1 MITDYRHYRQI
12 LSRLK
17 RPTLSIISGGSRN
30 SSTLSLD
37 SSLAYGLGSGPNSQL
52 MCQLPCSN
60 RSASFVC
67 HSIGL
72 MECSQYCSGRCQ
84 RQHWAKHRIDCEG
97 PLIQSDWQPD
107 WVAQKRKPI
116 FSVPRTLI
124 PSSTSPDVFKN
135 PGYISYDCL
144 RLHLNEGS
152 QAAEQNFKLCMT
164 SVSDIR
170 NLVETVNSLPTNYRG
185 RIDILMNNSNAIAI
199 NRMLVILCALLT
211 PGPSIDE
218 SAELAAHLMYSISL
232 PETAASYLR
241 FCVNQ
246 IYGEELL
253 DGEMSFQASLKTRG
267 QGRIY
272 SAQPSVSIKKPVEMF
287 TSTYKR
293 SKAFE
298 SYRAAMQDPF
308 RIDDRHKALSD
319 LQPAHRLSLNRFWK
333 TGILLPFSVD
343 LSPFSCPNRSVCLV
357 IKILMFTAQGEWM
370 GPNDITS
377 PLHGWDINA
386 VSQTSIRHGVEP
398 SADIIGAL
406 FFHIKA
412 ELREFS
418 LRIKE
423 HEINIHITQ
432 YDSHLLSKGIS
443 IGLFPS
449 FSDASFDRIDIG
461 DMSDTV
467 GVAECLTDWGPLLNK
482 KNPHSTLLLHSKRWH
497 EEIPGA
503 VARENPRALEILLE
517 RCKGLSSPSS
527 SLKAIFNGHQ
537 AQSPS
542 VLRLVTSLDAFIDHE
557 SAFTQYL
564 EIKEANLT
572 GISFGL
578 TLRKVH
584 GVHPKR
590 VGIPLQLAEQKLPNM
605 TKEAFY
611 ETFIAGGADLT
622 MRFAEFAHT
631 AFNDD
636 TSTPAGDLKV
646 HQDKDTYTDIRTSE
660 REMVID
666 FGSWN
671 PGM

>member
-1 MITDYRHYRQI
+1 
-12 LSRLK
+12 
-17 RPTLSIISGGSRN
+17 
-30 SSTLSLD
+30 
-37 SSLAYGLGSGPNSQL
+37 
-52 MCQLPCSN
+52 
-60 RSASFVC
+60 
-67 HSIGL
+67 
-72 MECSQYCSGRCQ
+72 
-84 RQHWAKHRIDCEG
+84 
-97 PLIQSDWQPD
+97 
-107 WVAQKRKPI
+107 
-116 FSVPRTLI
+116 
-124 PSSTSPDVFKN
+124 
-135 PGYISYDCL
+135 
-144 RLHLNEGS
+144 
-152 QAAEQNFKLCMT
+152 
-164 SVSDIR
+164 
-170 NLVETVNSLPTNYRG
+170 
-185 RIDILMNNSNAIAI
+185 MNNSNAIAI

-211 PGPSIDE
+211 PGPSIDK

-308 RIDDRHKALSD
+308 RIDDRHKALSY

-343 LSPFSCPNRSVCLV
+343 LSPFSCPNRCACLV
-357 IKILMFTAQGEWM
+357 IKMYFMLTRAALRLMFTAQGEWM

-412 ELREFS
+412 ELREFA

-423 HEINIHITQ
+423 HDINIHITQ

-517 RCKGLSSPSS
+517 RCKGLSSPVR
-527 SLKAIFNGHQ
+527 IFYPHPRRL
-537 AQSPS
+537 ARPQSP
-542 VLRLVTSLDAFIDHE
+542 LV
-557 SAFTQYL
+557 Y
-564 EIKEANLT
+564 
-572 GISFGL
+572 
-578 TLRKVH
+578 R
-584 GVHPKR
+584 
-590 VGIPLQLAEQKLPNM
+590 
-605 TKEAFY
+605 
-611 ETFIAGGADLT
+611 
-622 MRFAEFAHT
+622 AH
-631 AFNDD
+631 
-636 TSTPAGDLKV
+636 
-646 HQDKDTYTDIRTSE
+646 R
-660 REMVID
+660 
-666 FGSWN
+666 
-671 PGM
+671 